1 MTARRYNKPT
11 IDIQNQPDFRR
22 VEIDKVGVK
31 DIIYPI
37 RVLERSGGMQH
48 TVARVNMFVNLPH
61 RFKGTHMSRF
71 VELLNE
77 TCSDMSTTSIP
88 GLLLEMRRRLDA
100 EQAFVEVTFPFFL
113 NKRAPVSGA
122 EGLMN
127 YQCSVRGFGNDD
139 VNLEIEVRVPI
150 TALCPCSKAISDQ
163 GAHNQRG
170 RVTVCY
176 RQNRF
181 VWIEEIIELVEASS
195 SCDVY
200 SVLKREDEK
209 YVTERAYAHPMF
221 VEDVARAVA
230 VRLDQHPGITWYSV
244 GVENYESIHA
254 HNAYAYL
261 ERDKKQKRRHRKEK
275 NHV

>member
-1 MTARRYNKPT
+1 MPRQYTKPH
-11 IDIQNQPDFRR
+11 IDIQNQPDFRQ
-22 VEIDKVGVK
+22 VEIDKVGVR
-31 DIIYPI
+31 DILYPI

-48 TVARVNMFVNLPH
+48 TVARVDMFVNLPH

-77 TCSDMSTTSIP
+77 TCSDMSTASIP
-88 GLLLEMRRRLDA
+88 GLLLEMRRRLVA
-100 EQAFVEVTFPFFL
+100 EQAFVEVSFPFFL
-113 NKRAPVSGA
+113 SKRAPVSGA

-127 YQCSVRGFGNDD
+127 YQCSVRGFGNDE
-139 VNLEIEVRVPI
+139 VTLEIEVRVPI

-170 RVTVCY
+170 QVTVCY
-176 RQNRF
+176 RQNCF

-195 SCDVY
+195 SCDVF

-230 VRLDQHPGITWYSV
+230 VRLDEHPGITWYSV

-261 ERDKKQKRRHRKEK
+261 ERDKGREPGRGEEK
-275 NHV
+275 DHV